1 MPNSKRRISVHFSI
15 DKIAPNLITIAG
27 LCFGISALRYALDA
41 KFEIAAALIVFATM
55 MDGLDGRIA
64 RYFNSESEFGAQID
78 SLADIVSFGV
88 APSVV
93 VYLWSLHEIPYKGV
107 GWAIVLFY
115 IICSAI
121 RLARFNVQSAQKGDS
136 MRANYFTGMPIPA
149 AAWIS
154 LLPLISTFE
163 LLPGEKFSYWLVSA
177 HLILVGLLMV
187 SRIPTFSAKRVDI
200 EKEKIPLLS
209 ILAMLI
215 VAGVVLEPWKV
226 IPFICSVYLG
236 SIPIAVLRHK
246 RKYGS
251 VFN

>member
-1 MPNSKRRISVHFSI
+1 MPGNKR
-15 DKIAPNLITIAG
+15 KIAPNLITIAG

-41 KFEIAAALIVFATM
+41 KFEIAAALIVLATM
-55 MDGLDGRIA
+55 MDGLDGRVA

-88 APSVV
+88 APAVV

-121 RLARFNVQSAQKGDS
+121 RLARFNVQATKKSDSAK
-136 MRANYFTGMPIPA
+136 ANYFTGMPIPA
-149 AAWIS
+149 AAWMS

-163 LLPGEKFSYWLVSA
+163 LFPEEKFSYWLVSA
-177 HLILVGLLMV
+177 HLIIVGLLMV
-187 SRIPTFSAKRVDI
+187 SRIPTFSAKKVDI

-209 ILAMLI
+209 IIAMVF

-226 IPFICSVYLG
+226 IPFICLLYLG
-236 SIPIAVLRHK
+236 SIPIAVWRHK
-246 RKYGS
+246 KKYGS
-251 VFN
+251 IFN